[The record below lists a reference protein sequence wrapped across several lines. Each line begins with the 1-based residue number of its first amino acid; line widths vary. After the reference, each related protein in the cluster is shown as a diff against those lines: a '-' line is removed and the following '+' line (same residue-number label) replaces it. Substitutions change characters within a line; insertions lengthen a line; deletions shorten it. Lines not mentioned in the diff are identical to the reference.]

1 MRNEECGNIDTK
13 KIVFGTK
20 PFRHICEV
28 CGKMEVLTSKQ
39 AFDDGWDYPGID
51 GVYKTENFKIL
62 APRTCGD
69 CGIEKTAWWAL
80 LMEKKGFEN
89 LTEAQ
94 KLAVERIKQEPEI
107 LFL

>member
-1 MRNEECGNIDTK
+1 MRREAGRDAEVQN
-13 KIVFGTK
+13 IVFGRKT
-20 PFRHICEV
+20 FRHICEV
-28 CGKMEVLTSKQ
+28 CGKTAVLTSKE
-39 AFDDGWDYPGID
+39 AFDDGWDYPGVD
-51 GVYKTENFKIL
+51 GIYKTENFKIL

-69 CGIEKTAWWAL
+69 CEIEKTAWWAL
-80 LMEKKGFEN
+80 VMEKKEFEN